1 MRAHHAFAVIAVI
14 LLGLG
19 AKYYFFPTPTAQA
32 SINVS
37 QMSLDYPDMKY
48 LPVQAMNDMTFVF
61 SAENP
66 AIKDVPAPVQKMHD
80 MTFVFS
86 DGD

>member
-1 MRAHHAFAVIAVI
+1 MRARHALAVIAVI

-32 SINVS
+32 SINVG

-48 LPVQAMNDMTFVF
+48 LPVQAMNDMTLVF
-61 SAENP
+61 AGGNP
-66 AIKDVPAPVQKMHD
+66 AIQDAPVPVQKMHD